1 MVTWANNHYYDFV
14 NNWVYN
20 VKKLGITN
28 FMVGAMDTELL
39 KKLVDDDIPTF
50 AMQSGLTVNDFGY
63 VQKHFSLFI
72 P

>member
-63 VQKHFSLFI
+63 VRNHFSLFI